1 MPAAYART
9 ATQALTNITGRYVEL
24 LADRGLEGACNK
36 QPALLGGVN
45 TRDGILTIQAVAE
58 AHGLPYTPT
67 FSTETLGSLGGLTF
81 TQRKAERTPCPE
93 YEMTHI
99 GFSHLQLMKKYI

>member
-1 MPAAYART
+1 
-9 ATQALTNITGRYVEL
+9 
-24 LADRGLEGACNK
+24 LEGACNK

-67 FSTETLGSLGGLTF
+67 FSTDTLGSLGG
-81 TQRKAERTPCPE
+81 
-93 YEMTHI
+93 
-99 GFSHLQLMKKYI
+99 